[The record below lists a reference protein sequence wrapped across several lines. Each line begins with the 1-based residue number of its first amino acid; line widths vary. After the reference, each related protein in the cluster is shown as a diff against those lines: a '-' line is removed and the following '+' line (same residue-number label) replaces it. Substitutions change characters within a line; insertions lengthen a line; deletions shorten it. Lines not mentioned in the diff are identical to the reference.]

1 MKNYDDEIK
10 NLTKN
15 FTPNLS
21 DLLQQIKDA
30 YTEHAII
37 SEEQADMLTLWTAH
51 TYATSSARYTPYMW
65 ITSATPRSGKS
76 RIIEI
81 AKLLVDNPKKSD
93 NISASALG
101 RFTFGRTILL
111 DEADKQ
117 MRDSEKREAI
127 MANLNSGYE
136 EDGTYTRVGG
146 AKNDK
151 EEEFKTFSAKMI
163 AGIGSKYM
171 TDTLVDRSIMIRMA
185 RKYEQQKL
193 PRFRKRNLEPKYAPV
208 REGLTEYFSDDAT
221 LFYLYD
227 VEPAFP
233 EELNDRQADI
243 LEPLFAIADMASPEW
258 GEIMRRVAVTLCA
271 AEEEEV
277 SLNVSLLR
285 NISEFMKSDMHS
297 AEICEQLNEK
307 DEWDWNTFNAYK
319 VKSGINQKQLS
330 NYLKDFGIHPDN
342 IRINGVQRKGYR
354 LNSHMKD
361 CFERYS
367 TQEGVPD
374 VPSVPPD
381 TKQTYEEKRNTAVPL
396 SVPEYEP
403 NNAKVTDVTD
413 GTDTL
418 REYVYDPNNPL
429 SDAQQKQKFN
439 MNWDD

>member
-1 MKNYDDEIK
+1 MKNYDDEIN

-37 SEEQADMLTLWTAH
+37 SDEQADMLTLWTAH
-51 TYATSSARYTPYMW
+51 TYAIKSARYTPYMW

-117 MRDSEKREAI
+117 MRDAEKREAI
-127 MANLNSGYE
+127 MSNLNSGYE

-151 EEEFKTFSAKMI
+151 EEEFKTFSPKMI
-163 AGIGSKYM
+163 SGIGTKYM

-185 RKYEQQKL
+185 RKYDDQKL
-193 PRFRKRNLEPKYAPV
+193 PRFRKRVLQPRYAQL
-208 REGLTEYFSDDAT
+208 REALLKCFSDDAT
-221 LFYLYD
+221 LEYLYD
-227 VEPAFP
+227 VEPFLP
-233 EELNDRQADI
+233 DELNDRQADI

-258 GEIMRRVAVTLCA
+258 GERIRSVAITLCA
-271 AEEEEV
+271 EEEEEV

-285 NISEFMKSDMHS
+285 NISEFMVSDMHS
-297 AEICEQLNEK
+297 AEICEALNEN
-307 DEWDWNTFNAYK
+307 DEWDWNTFNPYK
-319 VKSGINQKQLS
+319 AKTGISQKQLGS
-330 NYLKDFGIHPDN
+330 FLKDFGIHPQN
-342 IRINGVQRKGYR
+342 LRINHVQRKGYAF
-354 LNSHMKD
+354 NTHMKD

-367 TQEGVPD
+367 SQESVPN
-374 VPSVPPD
+374 VPSVQAD
-381 TKQTYEEKRNTAVPL
+381 TKQVYEEKRNTAVPQ

-403 NNAKVTDVTD
+403 NDTKVTDVTD
-413 GTDTL
+413 GTATP
-418 REYVYDPNNPL
+418 REYVYDPDSPL
-429 SDAQQKQKFN
+429 SEAQQISKFKLGL
-439 MNWDD
+439 D

>member
-117 MRDSEKREAI
+117 MRDAEKREAI

-136 EDGTYTRVGG
+136 EEGTYTRVGG

-151 EEEFKTFSAKMI
+151 EEVFQTFSPKMI
-163 AGIGSKYM
+163 SGIGTKYM

-185 RKYEQQKL
+185 RKYDDQKL
-193 PRFRKRNLEPKYAPV
+193 PRFRKRVLQPRYAQL
-208 REGLTEYFSDDAT
+208 REALLKCFSDDAT
-221 LFYLYD
+221 LEYLYD
-227 VEPAFP
+227 VEPFLP
-233 EELNDRQADI
+233 DELNDRQADI

-258 GEIMRRVAVTLCA
+258 GERIRSVAITLCA
-271 AEEEEV
+271 EEEEEV

-297 AEICEQLNEK
+297 AEICEQLNEN
-307 DEWDWNTFNAYK
+307 DEWDWNTFNPYK
-319 VKSGINQKQLS
+319 AKTGISQKQLGS
-330 NYLKDFGIHPDN
+330 FLKDFGIHPQN
-342 IRINGVQRKGYR
+342 LRINHVQRKGYAF
-354 LNSHMKD
+354 NTHMKD

-367 TQEGVPD
+367 TQESVPD
-374 VPSVPPD
+374 VPSVQAD
-381 TKQTYEEKRNTAVPL
+381 TKQVYEEKRNTAVPQ
-396 SVPEYEP
+396 SVPEYKP
-403 NNAKVTDVTD
+403 NDTKVTDVTD
-413 GTDTL
+413 GTATP
-418 REYVYDPNNPL
+418 REYVYDPDSPL
-429 SDAQQKQKFN
+429 SEAQQISKFKLGL
-439 MNWDD
+439 D

>member
-21 DLLQQIKDA
+21 DLLQQIKEA
-30 YTEHAII
+30 YLEFAII
-37 SEEQADMLTLWTAH
+37 SDEQADMLTLWTAH
-51 TYATSSARYTPYMW
+51 TYAIKSARYTPYMW

-81 AKLLVDNPKKSD
+81 AKLLVENPKKSD

-117 MRDSEKREAI
+117 MRDAEKREAI
-127 MANLNSGYE
+127 MSNLNSGYE

-151 EEEFKTFSAKMI
+151 EEEFKTFSPKMI
-163 AGIGSKYM
+163 SGIGTKYM

-185 RKYEQQKL
+185 RKYDDQKL
-193 PRFRKRNLEPKYAPV
+193 PRFRKRVLQPRYAQL
-208 REGLTEYFSDDAT
+208 REALLKCFSDDAT
-221 LFYLYD
+221 LEYLYD
-227 VEPAFP
+227 VEPFLP
-233 EELNDRQADI
+233 DELNDRQADI

-258 GEIMRRVAVTLCA
+258 GERIRSVAITLCA
-271 AEEEEV
+271 EEEEEV

-297 AEICEQLNEK
+297 AEICEQLNEN
-307 DEWDWNTFNAYK
+307 DEWDWNTFNPYK
-319 VKSGINQKQLS
+319 AKTGISQKQLGS
-330 NYLKDFGIHPDN
+330 FLKDFGIHPQN
-342 IRINGVQRKGYR
+342 LRINHVQRKGYAF
-354 LNSHMKD
+354 NTHMKD

-367 TQEGVPD
+367 TQESVPD
-374 VPSVPPD
+374 VPSVQAD
-381 TKQTYEEKRNTAVPL
+381 TKQVYEEKRNTAVPQ
-396 SVPEYEP
+396 SVPEYKP
-403 NNAKVTDVTD
+403 NDTKVTDVTD
-413 GTDTL
+413 GTATP
-418 REYVYDPNNPL
+418 REYVYDPDSPL
-429 SDAQQKQKFN
+429 SEAQQISKFKLGL
-439 MNWDD
+439 D

>member
-81 AKLLVDNPKKSD
+81 AKLLVANPKKSD
-93 NISASALG
+93 NTSASWLG
-101 RFTFGRTILL
+101 RFTFGNTILL

-117 MRDSEKREAI
+117 MRDAEKREAI

-136 EDGTYTRVGG
+136 EEGTYTRVGG

-151 EEEFKTFSAKMI
+151 EEVFKTFSPKMI
-163 AGIGSKYM
+163 SGIGSKYM

-185 RKYEQQKL
+185 RKYDDQKL
-193 PRFRKRNLEPKYAPV
+193 PRFRKRVLQPRYAQL
-208 REGLTEYFSDDAT
+208 REALLKCFSDDAT
-221 LFYLYD
+221 LEYLYD
-227 VEPAFP
+227 VEPFLP
-233 EELNDRQADI
+233 DELNDRQADI

-258 GEIMRRVAVTLCA
+258 GERIRSVAITLCA
-271 AEEEEV
+271 EEEEEV

-297 AEICEQLNEK
+297 AEICEQLNEN
-307 DEWDWNTFNAYK
+307 DEWDWNTFNPYK
-319 VKSGINQKQLS
+319 AKTGISQKQLGS
-330 NYLKDFGIHPDN
+330 FLKDFGIHPQN
-342 IRINGVQRKGYR
+342 LRINHVQRKGYAF
-354 LNSHMKD
+354 NTHMKD

-367 TQEGVPD
+367 TQESVPD
-374 VPSVPPD
+374 VPSVQAD
-381 TKQTYEEKRNTAVPL
+381 TKQVYEEKRNTAVPQ
-396 SVPEYEP
+396 SVPEYKP
-403 NNAKVTDVTD
+403 NDTKVTDVTD
-413 GTDTL
+413 GTATP
-418 REYVYDPNNPL
+418 REYVYDPDSPL
-429 SDAQQKQKFN
+429 SEAQQISKFKLGL
-439 MNWDD
+439 D

>member
-1 MKNYDDEIK
+1 MKNYDDEIN

-81 AKLLVDNPKKSD
+81 AKLLVANPKKSD
-93 NISASALG
+93 NTSASWLG
-101 RFTFGRTILL
+101 RFTFGNTILL

-117 MRDSEKREAI
+117 MRDAEKREAI

-136 EDGTYTRVGG
+136 EEGTYTRVGG

-151 EEEFKTFSAKMI
+151 EEVFQTFSPKMI
-163 AGIGSKYM
+163 SGIGTKYM

-185 RKYEQQKL
+185 RKYDDQKL
-193 PRFRKRNLEPKYAPV
+193 PRFRKRVLQPRYAQL
-208 REGLTEYFSDDAT
+208 REALLKCFSDDAT
-221 LFYLYD
+221 LEYLYD
-227 VEPAFP
+227 VEPFLP
-233 EELNDRQADI
+233 DELNDRQADI

-258 GEIMRRVAVTLCA
+258 GERIRSVAITLCA
-271 AEEEEV
+271 EEEEEV

-297 AEICEQLNEK
+297 AEICEQLNEN
-307 DEWDWNTFNAYK
+307 DEWDWNTFNPYK
-319 VKSGINQKQLS
+319 AKTGISQKQLGS
-330 NYLKDFGIHPDN
+330 FLKDFGIHPQN
-342 IRINGVQRKGYR
+342 LRINHVQRKGYAF
-354 LNSHMKD
+354 NTHMKD

-367 TQEGVPD
+367 TQESVPD
-374 VPSVPPD
+374 VPSVQAD
-381 TKQTYEEKRNTAVPL
+381 TKQVYEEKRNTAVPQ
-396 SVPEYEP
+396 SVPEYKP
-403 NNAKVTDVTD
+403 NDTKVTDVTD
-413 GTDTL
+413 GTATP
-418 REYVYDPNNPL
+418 REYVYDPDSPL
-429 SDAQQKQKFN
+429 SEAQQISKFKLGL
-439 MNWDD
+439 D

>member
-1 MKNYDDEIK
+1 MKNYDDEIN

-21 DLLQQIKDA
+21 DLLQQIKEA
-30 YTEHAII
+30 YLEFAII
-37 SEEQADMLTLWTAH
+37 SDEQADMLTLWTAH
-51 TYATSSARYTPYMW
+51 TYAIKSARYTPYMW

-81 AKLLVDNPKKSD
+81 AKLLVENHKKSD

-151 EEEFKTFSAKMI
+151 EEEFKTFSPKMI
-163 AGIGSKYM
+163 SGIGTKYM
-171 TDTLVDRSIMIRMA
+171 TDTLVARSIMIRMA
-185 RKYEQQKL
+185 RKYDDQKL
-193 PRFRKRNLEPKYAPV
+193 PRFRKRVLQPRYAQL
-208 REGLTEYFSDDAT
+208 REALLKCFSDDAT
-221 LFYLYD
+221 LEYLYD
-227 VEPAFP
+227 VEPFLP
-233 EELNDRQADI
+233 DELNDRQADI

-258 GEIMRRVAVTLCA
+258 GERIRSVAITLCA
-271 AEEEEV
+271 EEEEEV

-297 AEICEQLNEK
+297 AEICEQLNEN
-307 DEWDWNTFNAYK
+307 DEWDWNTFNPYK
-319 VKSGINQKQLS
+319 AKTGISQKQLGS
-330 NYLKDFGIHPDN
+330 FLKDFGIHPQN
-342 IRINGVQRKGYR
+342 LRINHVQRKGYAF
-354 LNSHMKD
+354 NTHMKD

-367 TQEGVPD
+367 SQESVPN
-374 VPSVPPD
+374 VPSVQPD

-396 SVPEYEP
+396 SVPEYKP
-403 NNAKVTDVTD
+403 NDAKVTDVTD
-413 GTDTL
+413 GTDTS
-418 REYVYDPNNPL
+418 RGYVYNPNSPL
-429 SDAQQKQKFN
+429 SEAQQKEKYKLGL
-439 MNWDD
+439 DD

>member
-93 NISASALG
+93 NTSASWLG
-101 RFTFGRTILL
+101 RFTFGNTILL

-117 MRDSEKREAI
+117 MRDAEKREAI

-136 EDGTYTRVGG
+136 EEGTYTRVGG

-151 EEEFKTFSAKMI
+151 EEVFQTFSPKMI
-163 AGIGSKYM
+163 SGIGTKYM

-185 RKYEQQKL
+185 RKYDDQKL
-193 PRFRKRNLEPKYAPV
+193 PRFRKRVLQPRYAQL
-208 REGLTEYFSDDAT
+208 REALLKCFSDDAT
-221 LFYLYD
+221 LEYLYD
-227 VEPAFP
+227 VEPFLP
-233 EELNDRQADI
+233 DELNDRQADI

-258 GEIMRRVAVTLCA
+258 GERIRSVAITLCA
-271 AEEEEV
+271 EEEEEV

-297 AEICEQLNEK
+297 AEICEQLNEN
-307 DEWDWNTFNAYK
+307 DEWDWNTFNPYK
-319 VKSGINQKQLS
+319 AKTGISQKQLGS
-330 NYLKDFGIHPDN
+330 FLKDFGIHPQN
-342 IRINGVQRKGYR
+342 LRINHVQRKGYAF
-354 LNSHMKD
+354 NTHMKD

-367 TQEGVPD
+367 TQESVPD
-374 VPSVPPD
+374 VPSVQAD
-381 TKQTYEEKRNTAVPL
+381 TKQVYEEKRNTAVPQ
-396 SVPEYEP
+396 SVPEYKP
-403 NNAKVTDVTD
+403 NDTKVTDVTD
-413 GTDTL
+413 GTATP
-418 REYVYDPNNPL
+418 REYVYDPDSPL
-429 SDAQQKQKFN
+429 SEAQQISKFKLGL
-439 MNWDD
+439 D

>member
-1 MKNYDDEIK
+1 MKKYDDEIN

-21 DLLQQIKDA
+21 DLLQQIKEA
-30 YTEHAII
+30 YLEFAII
-37 SEEQADMLTLWTAH
+37 SDEQADMLTLWTAH
-51 TYATSSARYTPYMW
+51 TYAIKSARYTPYMW

-117 MRDSEKREAI
+117 MRDAEKREAI
-127 MANLNSGYE
+127 MSNLNSGYE

-151 EEEFKTFSAKMI
+151 EEEFKTFSPKMI
-163 AGIGSKYM
+163 SGIGTKYM

-185 RKYEQQKL
+185 RKYDDQKL
-193 PRFRKRNLEPKYAPV
+193 PRFRKRVLQPRYAQL
-208 REGLTEYFSDDAT
+208 REALSKCFSDDAT
-221 LFYLYD
+221 LEYLYN
-227 VEPAFP
+227 VEPFLP
-233 EELNDRQADI
+233 DELNDRQADI
-243 LEPLFAIADMASPEW
+243 LEPLFAIGDMASPEW
-258 GEIMRRVAVTLCA
+258 GERIRSVAITLCA
-271 AEEEEV
+271 EEEEEV

-285 NISEFMKSDMHS
+285 NISEFMVSDMHS
-297 AEICEQLNEK
+297 AEICEALNEN
-307 DEWDWNTFNAYK
+307 DEWDWNTFNPYK
-319 VKSGINQKQLS
+319 AKTGISQKQLGS
-330 NYLKDFGIHPDN
+330 FLKDFGIHPEN
-342 IRINGVQRKGYR
+342 IRINNVQRKGYR

-367 TQEGVPD
+367 SQESVPN
-374 VPSVPPD
+374 VPSVQAD
-381 TKQTYEEKRNTAVPL
+381 TKQVYEEKRNTAVPQ

-403 NNAKVTDVTD
+403 NDTKVTDVTD
-413 GTDTL
+413 GTDTP
-418 REYVYDPNNPL
+418 REYVYDPDSPL
-429 SDAQQKQKFN
+429 SEAQQKQKFN